1 MVPGA
6 ADFDARAK
14 ADQVAAIEAAL
25 AKPGHALAVVQLR
38 PLLAKGGVLDQLR
51 AKGYQVKTPGEP

>member
-1 MVPGA
+1 V
-6 ADFDARAK
+6 FDARVK

-25 AKPGHALAVVQLR
+25 KKPGHAVAVVQLR

-51 AKGYQVKTPGEP
+51 AKGYQVKTPGED